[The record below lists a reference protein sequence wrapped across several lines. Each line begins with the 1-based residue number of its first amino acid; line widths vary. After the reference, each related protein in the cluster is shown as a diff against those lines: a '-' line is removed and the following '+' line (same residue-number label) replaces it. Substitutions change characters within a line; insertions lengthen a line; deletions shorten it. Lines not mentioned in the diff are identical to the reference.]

1 MEKQIL
7 EELYGKL
14 RELIPDFETR
24 EEGNKNYI
32 SYKMQIND
40 KDFETSVV
48 ITNGRAVA
56 ITGKRTYIYQI
67 KEKSCEQFNNEVQTR
82 YPLFQI
88 YGGNGNIS
96 VGRRLLFD
104 SVDELVTNIRE
115 FNSVCKAV
123 IPQFEG
129 SCVNFLVKTR
139 EEETY
144 DPTQTFTP
152 LEEESSNEKNA
163 DYVDSFVKDQQEYCK
178 KTFYELAEGAEPVT
192 KGNDVSFIR
201 NEGDGSLKVTMDK
214 NAPEDL
220 KLDYAYVVDDQ
231 ELAYIAIAN
240 ITSMWYNTINLDSGL
255 DRQSA
260 GCRGEYFYIQYKPRI
275 AFSNYKKGCCFM
287 KKKVISMLL
296 AVSMI
301 STSPIYAAEFSD
313 GNSVVVNDAD
323 AVNGTDADS
332 ADSAEVPDTSLFS
345 SDAVDGAD
353 VVNDSVDAGEDSAEN
368 AFSDQ
373 EVPDVDDGSGSGV
386 DAAEMFG
393 FVNGVYDYKLDLRS
407 SYKISAVDQAALKI
421 ISEAGITSQNTD
433 LEKICMIMAWFRKN
447 TSYSNINETEN
458 QSPYGSLVLRRS
470 VCAGFATGLSVLLT
484 KMGITNSVE
493 AGDNFQSDGHAWV
506 EVKLNNKYYILDATA
521 TCYNPGSFLEDYN
534 GFWYKA
540 DGMSSHNVC
549 GSEFSS
555 KNIPASNVK
564 YLGASGNDLY
574 VSTNAGY
581 YVNEGTGWNPITE
594 LPSQLYGSSD
604 FSISTEIDN
613 IIGDGYPVKDPI
625 LSGSSRTTRFYISNP
640 GAAESQEAAE
650 SLSCRVDND
659 QIASAKITA
668 RGKGW
673 VDVTVTGKSAGTT
686 TLSVFAPNGV
696 TGTLPITALNASV
709 SKAPVIQAHVKK
721 NLPFVYLKWDLTKDV
736 LNNANSMGYQI
747 MVGDPKTGEY
757 TLDNDVRLDESD
769 FEKDYFASATIG
781 FGDTKKVKVRLY
793 EKLDDGTVSYGDYSN
808 ELTVSTTPGYVRM
821 KSVSMKNNKAYLKW
835 SKSENADGYV
845 VYRRIGKTG
854 KYKKIKTINSGN
866 TLKYTNS
873 KLINGKKYCYKV
885 KAFHVT
891 PEGKKLY
898 TNWSNVISRT
908 CK

>member
-1 MEKQIL
+1 
-7 EELYGKL
+7 
-14 RELIPDFETR
+14 
-24 EEGNKNYI
+24 
-32 SYKMQIND
+32 
-40 KDFETSVV
+40 
-48 ITNGRAVA
+48 
-56 ITGKRTYIYQI
+56 
-67 KEKSCEQFNNEVQTR
+67 
-82 YPLFQI
+82 
-88 YGGNGNIS
+88 
-96 VGRRLLFD
+96 
-104 SVDELVTNIRE
+104 
-115 FNSVCKAV
+115 
-123 IPQFEG
+123 
-129 SCVNFLVKTR
+129 
-139 EEETY
+139 
-144 DPTQTFTP
+144 
-152 LEEESSNEKNA
+152 
-163 DYVDSFVKDQQEYCK
+163 
-178 KTFYELAEGAEPVT
+178 
-192 KGNDVSFIR
+192 
-201 NEGDGSLKVTMDK
+201 
-214 NAPEDL
+214 
-220 KLDYAYVVDDQ
+220 
-231 ELAYIAIAN
+231 
-240 ITSMWYNTINLDSGL
+240 
-255 DRQSA
+255 
-260 GCRGEYFYIQYKPRI
+260 
-275 AFSNYKKGCCFM
+275 M

-313 GNSVVVNDAD
+313 GNSVIVNDAD

-332 ADSAEVPDTSLFS
+332 ADSAEIPDTTLFS
-345 SDAVDGAD
+345 SDAVDGAG

-386 DAAEMFG
+386 DAAE
-393 FVNGVYDYKLDLRS
+393 VNVAPNGVYDYKSDLT
-407 SYKISAVDQAALKI
+407 SYKINAVDRAVSQI

-433 LEKICMIMAWFRKN
+433 LEKISMIMAWFKEN
-447 TSYSNINETEN
+447 TSYSNEKEMGN
-458 QSPYGSLVLRRS
+458 QDPYGSLVLRRA
-470 VCAGFATGLSVLLT
+470 VCGGFATGLSTVLT
-484 KMGITNSVE
+484 KMGITNYVRI
-493 AGDNFQSDGHAWV
+493 GHDIEGNGHGWV
-506 EVKLNNKYYILDATA
+506 EVELNNRFYILDATVR
-521 TCYNPGSFLEDYN
+521 YIPYSFLEDYN
-534 GFWYKA
+534 GYWFKDIWESNDHTRCANTYSCK
-540 DGMSSHNVC
+540 G
-549 GSEFSS
+549 
-555 KNIPASNVK
+555 IPASEIE
-564 YLGASGNDLY
+564 YIGANGNSLY

-581 YVNEGTGWNPITE
+581 YVNDGTGWKSTSE
-594 LPSQLYGSSD
+594 LPGRLYGSSVV
-604 FSISTEIDN
+604 SLPTEIEN
-613 IIGDGYPVKDPI
+613 IIGDGNLVKDPI

-650 SLSCRVDND
+650 SLTCRVDNE

-673 VDVTVTGKSAGTT
+673 VDVTVTGRSAGTT
-686 TLSVFAPNGV
+686 TLSVSAPNGV

>member
-1 MEKQIL
+1 
-7 EELYGKL
+7 
-14 RELIPDFETR
+14 
-24 EEGNKNYI
+24 
-32 SYKMQIND
+32 
-40 KDFETSVV
+40 
-48 ITNGRAVA
+48 
-56 ITGKRTYIYQI
+56 
-67 KEKSCEQFNNEVQTR
+67 
-82 YPLFQI
+82 
-88 YGGNGNIS
+88 
-96 VGRRLLFD
+96 
-104 SVDELVTNIRE
+104 
-115 FNSVCKAV
+115 
-123 IPQFEG
+123 
-129 SCVNFLVKTR
+129 
-139 EEETY
+139 
-144 DPTQTFTP
+144 
-152 LEEESSNEKNA
+152 
-163 DYVDSFVKDQQEYCK
+163 
-178 KTFYELAEGAEPVT
+178 
-192 KGNDVSFIR
+192 
-201 NEGDGSLKVTMDK
+201 
-214 NAPEDL
+214 
-220 KLDYAYVVDDQ
+220 
-231 ELAYIAIAN
+231 
-240 ITSMWYNTINLDSGL
+240 
-255 DRQSA
+255 
-260 GCRGEYFYIQYKPRI
+260 
-275 AFSNYKKGCCFM
+275 M

-313 GNSVVVNDAD
+313 GNSVIVNDAD

-332 ADSAEVPDTSLFS
+332 ADSAEIPDTSLFS
-345 SDAVDGAD
+345 SDAVDGAGD
-353 VVNDSVDAGEDSAEN
+353 VNDSVDAGGDAAEN

-386 DAAEMFG
+386 DAAE
-393 FVNGVYDYKLDLRS
+393 VNVAPNGVYDYKSDLT
-407 SYKISAVDQAALKI
+407 SYKINAVDRAVSQI

-433 LEKICMIMAWFRKN
+433 LEKISMIMAWFKEN
-447 TSYSNINETEN
+447 TSYSNEKEMGN
-458 QSPYGSLVLRRS
+458 QDPYGSLVLRRA
-470 VCAGFATGLSVLLT
+470 VCGGFATGLSTVLT
-484 KMGITNSVE
+484 KMGITNYVRI
-493 AGDNFQSDGHAWV
+493 GHDIEGNGHGWV
-506 EVKLNNKYYILDATA
+506 EVELNNRFYILDATVR
-521 TCYNPGSFLEDYN
+521 YIPYSFLEDYN
-534 GFWYKA
+534 GYWFKDIWESNDHTRCANTYSCK
-540 DGMSSHNVC
+540 G
-549 GSEFSS
+549 
-555 KNIPASNVK
+555 IPASEIE
-564 YLGASGNDLY
+564 YIGANGNSLY

-581 YVNEGTGWNPITE
+581 YVNDGTGWKSTSE
-594 LPSQLYGSSD
+594 LPGRLYGSSVV
-604 FSISTEIDN
+604 SLPTEIEN
-613 IIGDGYPVKDPI
+613 IIGDGNLVKDPI

-650 SLSCRVDND
+650 SLTCRVDNE

-835 SKSENADGYV
+835 SKAENADGYV

-873 KLINGKKYCYKV
+873 KLTYGKKYCYKV